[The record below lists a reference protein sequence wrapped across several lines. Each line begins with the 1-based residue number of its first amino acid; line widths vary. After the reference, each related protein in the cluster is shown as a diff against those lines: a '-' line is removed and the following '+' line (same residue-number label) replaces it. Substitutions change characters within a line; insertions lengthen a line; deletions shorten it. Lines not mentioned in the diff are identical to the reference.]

1 MACLAFRNYRIVIW
15 IRALSNNPVVRPIRT
30 LSEEFATMASG
41 DARFASSRVTTSKW
55 GAAGLCSCNGRW
67 INRIAQLKTG
77 AYMKHAFVVF
87 SIVKFFFRGV
97 VTRLD
102 KAIDQMVLK
111 RREIVAAI
119 VVVILYDFDT
129 FADDWLNPGFLEL
142 LLLLLLPLLGVRW
155 ITGSRELEGT
165 GR

>member
-1 MACLAFRNYRIVIW
+1 MRV
-15 IRALSNNPVVRPIRT
+15 RALSNNPAVRPVIT
-30 LSEEFATMASG
+30 WSEALAARASRDTG
-41 DARFASSRVTTSKW
+41 FASPGVTTSKW
-55 GAAGLCSCNGRW
+55 DSSGLCSCDDRR
-67 INRIAQLKTG
+67 INWIAQLKTG
-77 AYMKHAFVVF
+77 KCIEHAFVVF

-142 LLLLLLPLLGVRW
+142 LLLLLLPLFGVSW

-165 GR
+165 G